1 MLEGSA
7 AVVSAKVLIPQVLS
21 LARERVDSLLAR
33 IWQYRVGLVVAPA
46 GSGKSTLLAGFASVT
61 DAPVGWYR
69 AESWDAKTATLL
81 THLHSAF
88 TAALGPI
95 PDGWDSVETAARALE
110 TWAGRRALLVID
122 DLHTLEDSAAELTLE
137 RLIDYAPPSITFLMG
152 SRALPGFNLSRLRVS
167 GALLEIGSED
177 LRFRSWEVER
187 LFRDFYREPLPPEE
201 LAELARRTEGWA
213 AGLQLFHLATRGKSP
228 QERRRI
234 LTALGTRSRLT
245 REYLTRNV
253 LDQLPAELRWFLV
266 RTCVLTRLSGPI
278 CDAFLE
284 RTGSQQVLEELERR
298 QIFTYATDDR
308 GGYRYHEVLRSHLEQ
323 VLMDELGEIQARAAY
338 SKAAALLERSG
349 AFPEAIQ
356 AYSRGEDWEAV
367 DRLLHHQ
374 GGELLAGPDTWI
386 DALPPALLRQDPWLM
401 LGSARRHRAEGRWRE
416 AIEAYHRAER
426 VFGSSDAGLL
436 CALERKALAGWMEPA
451 PMPGTD
457 WAGLLRKA
465 VAHDPLAAKQ
475 QAGQLPEAT
484 GKLTIGVICLL
495 AGQLDQ
501 ARRLLRAAA
510 DSRDAT
516 AALATAAR
524 LWTGV
529 AALLSGDLQ
538 GVFDVEESAESAEAL
553 GLGWVARLAR
563 AALVLAHRPGS
574 TLEADVLRAACERDG
589 DRWGSALVALM
600 TGWAALYDGE
610 NANPILEEATDAF
623 HGLGAGVLEAW
634 SRALLSLSLARAGAP
649 EAREAAL
656 QAENLARYSG
666 TPGARYFPYG
676 VTLDGQTPQN
686 LYITDSFNHRIRRVD
701 AVGTGST
708 STNLIHTVAG
718 DGASAF
724 ADGPPAQA
732 HFNRPWSATIDGSN
746 LYVADYLNDR
756 LRRIDLTAQS
766 VSTLAGVGTAGLKGD
781 VGPADAAEVDGPRG
795 LNLLGSSGAMLVADS
810 LNNRVRWL
818 GLTGAGV
825 ERTEVDFDP
834 TNLSTQSQPQS
845 VTVSSTGS
853 GLLVM
858 GAVDLVADRDNFYL
872 DPAKNTCAQARLE
885 PGISCS
891 FAVAFQPRAPGSHT
905 GSVVIPNDAVGGPQ
919 VVTLKGQ
926 ATAALVTLS
935 PPAVVINQPINGT
948 AAPAVVTMTNN
959 GNGLLHI
966 NSIGLDPGTSPDFS
980 QSNNC
985 PGVMPAHSSCQI
997 TITLSPIGPD
1007 DTTTRTGTL
1016 TVKDDAGG
1024 NADSANGG
1032 TSQSV
1037 PLTGSLAQAA
1047 ATFSQQSLTFTQN
1060 LGTASPAETILLS
1073 NSGEVPLHLSGI
1085 HDDGDFA
1092 QTNNCPPVLAPGA
1105 NCAISVTFIPT
1116 NLGERDGYIVVADDS
1131 IDSPQRIEV
1140 MGVGTMS
1147 LAQLGPERMNFSQ
1160 NVGATT
1166 PPQTATL
1173 TNRGDGPL
1181 TIGDIAATGDF
1192 NATPRCPTV
1201 LLPGQSC
1208 TVDVSFAPQAAGAR
1222 HGSLMVTDD
1231 ANASPGSEQTV
1242 RLSGIGYQPVAS
1254 LSATALSPGA
1264 NLGASAG
1271 PQTVT
1276 VTNTGDGALT
1286 IRAIRISG
1294 AAAGDYTESNNCL
1307 RTIQPGGSC
1316 AITVN
1321 FTPHGYG
1328 VRLATLTIA
1337 DDGLGGTQSI
1347 ALRGTGTAGRPM
1359 LSSGFLNF
1367 GGDSV
1372 GNPTVPQ
1379 SVVLFN
1385 AGNGPLS
1392 IDSISLTSPDY
1403 TMTTS
1408 CGSTLA
1414 AGKSCTISVTFTP
1427 QATGVRPGV
1436 VTITDA
1442 AGTQRISLSGV
1453 GT

>member
-1 MLEGSA
+1 MKEGSA
-7 AVVSAKVLIPQVLS
+7 AVVSAKVLIPQVQS
-21 LARERVDSLLAR
+21 LARERVDALLAR
-33 IWQYRVGLVVAPA
+33 VWQYRVGLVVAPA
-46 GSGKSTLLAGFASVT
+46 GSGKSTLLARFASSADV
-61 DAPVGWYR
+61 PVAWYR
-69 AESWDAKTATLL
+69 AESWDAKTTTLL
-81 THLHSAF
+81 AHLHSAF
-88 TAALGPI
+88 RSVLGPI

-122 DLHTLEDSAAELTLE
+122 DLHTLEDSPAELTLE
-137 RLIDYAPPSITFLMG
+137 RLIDYAPPSITFVMG

-167 GALLEIGSED
+167 GSLLEIGSED
-177 LRFRSWEVER
+177 LRFRSWEVEH

-234 LTALGTRSRLT
+234 LTALGNRSRLT

-278 CDAFLE
+278 CDVFLD
-284 RTGSQQVLEELERR
+284 RSGSQQVLAELERR

-338 SKAAALLERSG
+338 RKAAGLLERSG
-349 AFPEAIQ
+349 AFPDAIQ

-374 GGELLAGPDTWI
+374 GGELLEGPDTWI

-416 AIEAYHRAER
+416 AIEAYLRAER
-426 VFGSSDAGLL
+426 VFGSSDAGLI
-436 CALERKALAGWMEPA
+436 CALERKALAGWLEPA

-475 QAGQLPEAT
+475 QASQLPEAT
-484 GKLTIGVICLL
+484 GKLTIGIICLL

-501 ARRLLRAAA
+501 ARRQLSAAA

-524 LWTGV
+524 LWAGV

-538 GVFDVEESAESAEAL
+538 GVFDVEESAEGAEAL

-563 AALVLAHRPGS
+563 AALVLAQRAGS
-574 TLEADVLRAACERDG
+574 ALEAEVLRTACERDG

-600 TGWAALYDGE
+600 IGWAAVYRGDH
-610 NANPILEEATDAF
+610 ANPILEEATDAF

-676 VTLDGQTPQN
+676 VAIDGQTPPN

-701 AVGTGST
+701 AVGTGGS
-708 STNLIHTVAG
+708 SGNRIHTVAG
-718 DGASAF
+718 DGASTF
-724 ADGPPAQA
+724 ADGAPPQA
-732 HFNRPWSATIDGSN
+732 HFNRPWSATIDGST
-746 LYVADYLNDR
+746 LYVADYLNNR
-756 LRRIDLTAQS
+756 VRRIDLTTQT
-766 VSTLAGVGTAGLKGD
+766 VSTLAGVGTAGLSGD

-795 LNLLGSSGAMLVADS
+795 LNLLGSTGAMLVADS

-818 GLTGAGV
+818 GLTSAGIQ
-825 ERTEVDFDP
+825 RTQVVFDP

-845 VTVSSTGS
+845 VSVTSTGS

-858 GAVDLVADRDNFYL
+858 GAVDLAADRNNFYL

-891 FAVAFQPRAPGSHT
+891 FEVAFQPRAPGGHT

-919 VVTLKGQ
+919 LVTLIGQ
-926 ATAALVTLS
+926 ATAAVVTFS

-948 AAPAVVTMTNN
+948 PAPAMVTMTNN

-966 NSIGLDPGTSPDFS
+966 NSIGLDPGTSPDFA
-980 QSNNC
+980 QSNTC
-985 PGVMPAHSSCQI
+985 PGVMAAHSSCQI
-997 TITLSPIGPD
+997 TITLSPIAPD
-1007 DTTTRTGTL
+1007 DQTTRTGTL

-1024 NADSANGG
+1024 NANSSGGG

-1060 LGTASPAETILLS
+1060 LGSSSAAETILLA
-1073 NSGEVPLHLSGI
+1073 NTGKAPLHLSGI
-1085 HDDGDFA
+1085 HEDGDFS
-1092 QTNNCPPVLAPGA
+1092 QSNNCPPVLAPGA
-1105 NCAISVTFIPT
+1105 SCAISVTFIPS

-1131 IDSPQRIEV
+1131 IDSPQRIQV

-1147 LAQLGPERMNFSQ
+1147 LAQLGPDRMNFSQ

-1166 PPQTATL
+1166 PVQTAVL

-1181 TIGDIAATGDF
+1181 SIGGIAASGDF
-1192 NATPRCPTV
+1192 KAVPHCPAA

-1208 TVDVSFAPQAAGAR
+1208 TIGVSFAPQAAGAR
-1222 HGSLMVTDD
+1222 YGSLMVADD
-1231 ANASPGSEQTV
+1231 ANGTPGSLQTI
-1242 RLSGIGYQPVAS
+1242 RLSGTGYQPVAS
-1254 LSATALSPGA
+1254 LSAVVLSPGA
-1264 NLGASAG
+1264 NLGGSAG
-1271 PQTVT
+1271 AQAVT
-1276 VTNTGDGALT
+1276 VSNTGDGALT

-1294 AAAGDYTESNNCL
+1294 AAAGDYSQTNNCL
-1307 RTIQPGGSC
+1307 RTIQAGSSC
-1316 AITVN
+1316 AIRVN

-1328 VRLATLTIA
+1328 LRPATLTLT

-1347 ALRGTGTAGRPM
+1347 ALRGTGTAGRPV
-1359 LSSGFLNF
+1359 LSSGYLNF
-1367 GGDSV
+1367 GGDRV

-1379 SVVLFN
+1379 RAVLFN
-1385 AGNGPLS
+1385 AGNGPLTIGS
-1392 IDSISLTSPDY
+1392 VSLTGDDY

-1414 AGKSCTISVTFTP
+1414 AGASCTISVTFTP
-1427 QATGVRPGV
+1427 HATGSRPGA

-1442 AGTQRISLSGV
+1442 AGTQRISLGGV